1 MQPNMKCA
9 ACGGE
14 LPANAAFC
22 PSCGTADATGPTLT
36 ATSGDSSPAMP
47 PGPAEPRNKKT
58 PVSSGGPSSARPGQH
73 DQYVAGIAVAD
84 RYRIVALLGKGGMG
98 EVYRAEDLKLTQTVA
113 LKFLPVAMMQDA
125 SARARFHQEVRLA
138 REISHPN
145 VCRVFDIGEFE
156 GRLFLTMEYVDGEDL
171 ASLLRRIGR
180 LPQSKGLE
188 IARQMCAG
196 LAAAHE
202 HGVLHRD
209 LKPANIMLDGR
220 GRVRI
225 TDFGLAAFAENLDV
239 EERRAGTP
247 AYMAPE
253 QLSGTEVTP
262 RSDIYS
268 LGLVLYEIFTG
279 KKAFDAITLPEL
291 LRLREKNTP
300 SSISTLVRDI
310 DPLTERV
317 ILRCLE
323 KDPARRP
330 ATALQVAAAL
340 PGGDP
345 LAAALAAGE
354 TPSPEMVAAAG
365 EKEGLRP
372 AVAWMCLLLTI
383 AGLGVVALLSNK
395 VYLPNLV
402 PLPYSSDVLAARARD
417 ATRQLG
423 YSATPVDT
431 AYGFS
436 ARTEYLDYVKAH
448 DQSKSRWENLSTGVP
463 PVLMFWYRESPQFM
477 VNTEFDLTPVIVPGS
492 PPNSI
497 SGMCQLFFD
506 TKGNLRVFEAVPP
519 QLDPS
524 TGAAPAPN
532 WQQLFTLAG
541 LDLNSFRSA
550 SPQWT
555 PLVTSDARAAWEGT
569 WPGHPELPLRVEA
582 AAYRGLPVYFE
593 LISAWTEPSRMRA
606 GNPGTRDSVQ
616 NASFIVILLAI
627 LTFGILLAWRNLR
640 SDRADRRGAFRLA
653 LAVFLLSSI
662 GSVLFAHH
670 VPTLAEMTILLMA
683 SGWGLL
689 AAGTVWVLYIA
700 LEPQVRRRWPN
711 SLISWSRVLSG
722 QVRDALVGR
731 DLVLGLLTGI
741 FWVIV
746 RNSVRFVPTW
756 MGRKPLAP
764 DALLDI
770 IEFNGLRITAGDI
783 LLNVMLF
790 VFGALAVFFLFFL
803 ARLLLRRDWL
813 AGAAVVIVIT
823 LPTLFGE
830 APILSAAAT
839 IVVFALALV
848 IVIRFGLLALVV
860 AFVLNNVLDAFPIT
874 GHFFEWYAEPTIL
887 VFVLIISLAILGFI
901 TSTAGKPLFGS
912 VSLEDH

>member
-1 MQPNMKCA
+1 M
-9 ACGGE
+9 
-14 LPANAAFC
+14 
-22 PSCGTADATGPTLT
+22 
-36 ATSGDSSPAMP
+36 
-47 PGPAEPRNKKT
+47 
-58 PVSSGGPSSARPGQH
+58 SARSGQH
-73 DQYVAGIAVAD
+73 NQFVTGIAVAD

-113 LKFLPVAMMQDA
+113 LKFLPVAMAQDE

-180 LPQSKGLE
+180 LPQGKGLE

-209 LKPANIMLDGR
+209 LKPGNIMLDGR
-220 GRVRI
+220 GRARI
-225 TDFGLAAFAENLDV
+225 TDFGLAVFAENLDAD
-239 EERRAGTP
+239 ELRAGTP

-253 QLSGTEVTP
+253 QLSGTEVTT

-268 LGLVLYEIFTG
+268 LGLVLYEILTG
-279 KKAFDAITLPEL
+279 KKAFDATTLPEL

-330 ATALQVAAAL
+330 ATALEVAAAL

-372 AVAWMCLLLTI
+372 AVAWMSLLLTI
-383 AGLGVVALLSNK
+383 AGLGVIALLSNK
-395 VYLPNLV
+395 VDLPNLV

-417 ATRQLG
+417 VTRQLG

-436 ARTEYLDYVKAH
+436 ASKEYLDYVKAH
-448 DQSKSRWENLSTGVP
+448 DQSKSRWENLSTSVP

-477 VNTEFDLTPVIVPGS
+477 VNTEFDLTAVIAPDS
-492 PPNSI
+492 PPNAI

-506 TKGNLRVFEAVPP
+506 TKGNLRALLAVPP
-519 QLDPS
+519 EFDPS
-524 TGAAPAPN
+524 TDAAAVPN
-532 WQQLFTLAG
+532 WQQLFAAAG
-541 LDLNSFRSA
+541 LDMSSFRPVS
-550 SPQWT
+550 SQWT

-569 WPGHPELPLRVEA
+569 WPGHRELPLRVEA
-582 AAYRGLPVYFE
+582 AAYRGLPVYFA
-593 LISAWTEPSRMRA
+593 LISSWTEPSRMTA
-606 GNPGTRDSVQ
+606 VNPSAVSTVQ
-616 NASFIVILLAI
+616 NATLFVTLFAI
-627 LTFGILLAWRNLR
+627 LTFGIILAWRNLR
-640 SDRADRRGAFRLA
+640 LARADRRGAFRLA
-653 LAVFLLSSI
+653 LTVFLLSCTASI
-662 GSVLFAHH
+662 LFAHH
-670 VPTLAEMTILLMA
+670 IPTLAEITILLTA
-683 SGWGLL
+683 TGWGLI
-689 AAGTVWVLYIA
+689 AAATVWVLYIA

-711 SLISWSRVLSG
+711 SPISWSRVLSG
-722 QVRDALVGR
+722 QIKDAVVGR
-731 DLVLGLLTGI
+731 DLLIGVLTGVL
-741 FWVIV
+741 WVIAQD
-746 RNSVRFVPTW
+746 SPLLAPAW
-756 MGRKPLAP
+756 MGRKPSVP
-764 DALLDI
+764 NTRLDMI
-770 IEFNGLRITAGDI
+770 QFTGLRVTLGDI
-783 LLNVMLF
+783 LLNVMIF
-790 VFGALAVFFLFFL
+790 VFLALVFFFLFFL
-803 ARLLLRRDWL
+803 ARLLLRREWV
-813 AGAAVVIVIT
+813 AGIAVIAIMT
-823 LPTLFGE
+823 IPPMFGE
-830 APILSAAAT
+830 RSVLIAITS
-839 IVVFALALV
+839 IVVFGMALV
-848 IVIRFGLLALVV
+848 ILIRFGLLALVV
-860 AFVLNNVLDAFPIT
+860 ALVLTNVLQAYPIT
-874 GHFFEWYAEPTIL
+874 GHFTEWYAAPTTL
-887 VFVLIISLAILGFI
+887 VFALILALAAFGFY
-901 TSTAGKPLFGS
+901 TSTVGKSLFGS
-912 VSLEDH
+912 VSLDDH